1 MGDIDVEGSK
11 NRVAGRDYIELT
23 LSGKEVEEPIT
34 QQQRTMLRQ
43 LVEEISAESGTEARI
58 LWREVVHARVGV
70 EHVGEIPRS
79 RFLEAQDALVSW
91 RDGHRMKANVRMLV
105 SRILSVTEAKDIES
119 QRDTWCLRQFGE
131 KHLNSMGTEHL
142 RQVLAFVEDFQVSQ
156 PEEQSASVAP
166 ETITPRKQRFV
177 ADLQGLVT
185 TYPLHSGA
193 IGAALVI
200 LGKIF

>member
-1 MGDIDVEGSK
+1 MGDIDVEGNK
-11 NRVAGRDYIELT
+11 NRVAGRDFIELN
-23 LSGKEVEEPIT
+23 LPGKDVEEPIT
-34 QQQRTMLRQ
+34 QQQRSMLWR

-105 SRILSVTEAKDIES
+105 SRILSITEAKDIEN
-119 QRDTWCLRQFGE
+119 QRDAWCLRQFGE
-131 KHLNSMGTEHL
+131 KHLNAMGTEHL

-156 PEEQSASVAP
+156 PEEQPAPVVA
-166 ETITPRKQRFV
+166 ETLAPRKQGFI
-177 ADLQGLVT
+177 AGLQELVIA
-185 TYPLHSGA
+185 YPVQSGA
-193 IGAALVI
+193 LGAALVI

>member
-11 NRVAGRDYIELT
+11 NRVAGRDYIEVNLP
-23 LSGKEVEEPIT
+23 GKDVEEPIT
-34 QQQRTMLRQ
+34 QQQRSMLRQ

-105 SRILSVTEAKDIES
+105 DRICEITDVKEIES

-131 KHLNSMGTEHL
+131 KHLNAMGTEHL
-142 RQVLAFVEDFQVSQ
+142 RQVLAFVEDFQTLQ
-156 PEEQSASVAP
+156 PEVNG
-166 ETITPRKQRFV
+166 PRKLGFITDVRGFM
-177 ADLQGLVT
+177 AA
-185 TYPLHSGA
+185 YPVHSGA
-193 IGAALVI
+193 IALVLFI
-200 LGKIF
+200 LGKIS